1 MAMKLDI
8 NIEKLKK
15 DQEFLALCAVVVAFA
30 FLVLFLLQTRQESRP
45 TVQGENQLRTE
56 IRAAKADI
64 ADMSQKSS
72 LDSVQGYWI
81 TMFEAASVSGLELV
95 SSRVPDDQRYRG
107 PLQSRTGVIEGETEV
122 VLSTLRHLSKRI
134 PLFLYSIKIQGP
146 VTEVTVSVVGV

>member
-1 MAMKLDI
+1 MKLDI